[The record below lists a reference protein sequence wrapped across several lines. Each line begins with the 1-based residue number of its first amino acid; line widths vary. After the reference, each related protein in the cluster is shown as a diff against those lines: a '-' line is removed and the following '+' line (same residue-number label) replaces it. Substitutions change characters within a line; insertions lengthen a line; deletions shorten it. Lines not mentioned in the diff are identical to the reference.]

1 MNNKIIETFNLSK
14 IYHLKDRN
22 FIQALD
28 DVNIKINEGE
38 KFGLLGPNGAGKTTM
53 ISILSTL
60 IQPSSG
66 YAIIDGENILKN
78 PYRVKSKIALMLGN
92 DMIYYRITGYANLKF
107 FCKIYGVKDYK
118 IKIKQVAQEFEIEN
132 WLNEYV
138 ERYSS
143 GMKCKL
149 SLCRVLLTDPKILF
163 LDEPTLGLD
172 VKTTKFIIDKLK
184 NLNKT
189 IFLTSHNMDVVDK
202 LCSKIA
208 FINNGKII
216 KSGSKEELRKLLQKQ
231 INVFV
236 RIDDNKNALKEE
248 LERQDFITQIS
259 NEETGLK
266 IELLERTYYK
276 KLFSIL
282 EKYEIT
288 KIQEM
293 ELSIEDLF
301 LKLVVEGH

>member
-1 MNNKIIETFNLSK
+1 MNKPIIQTFNLSK
-14 IYHLKDRN
+14 IYNLKKGKS
-22 FIQALD
+22 ITALD
-28 DVNIKINEGE
+28 DVNISILEGE

-66 YAIIDGENILKN
+66 YAIIDGVNILKN
-78 PYRVKSKIALMLGN
+78 PNKIKSKNALMLGN

-118 IKIKQVAQEFEIEN
+118 EKIFQVSKEFGIDK

-149 SLCRVLLTDPKILF
+149 SLCRILLSDPKILF

-172 VKTTKFIIDKLK
+172 VKTTKFVIDKLK
-184 NLNKT
+184 QSDKT
-189 IFLTSHNMDVVDK
+189 VFLTSHNMDIVDK
-202 LCSKIA
+202 LCTKIA

-216 KSGSKEELRKLLQKQ
+216 KLGSKEEIRKLLQNRVT
-231 INVFV
+231 IF
-236 RIDDNKNALKEE
+236 IGITENKSKLKEE
-248 LERQDFITQIS
+248 LERQRFIKGIIDKPKGF
-259 NEETGLK
+259 N
-266 IELLERTYYK
+266 IELLNREFYNE
-276 KLFSIL
+276 LFPIF
-282 EKYEIT
+282 EKYKIL
-288 KIQEM
+288 KIQELD
-293 ELSIEDLF
+293 LSVEDLF
-301 LKLVVEGH
+301 LKIVD